1 MSLKTDTKRARSLYR
16 LIEEAN
22 KSINYAKI
30 EMGYAIYE
38 LQKDNLYKKAIG
50 NGIDKWNHFLKLPE
64 VNMSNH
70 TAKKLSSIYE
80 VFCEGL
86 GYDKEVIYDCEVD
99 NLWYVIT
106 GDVLSDTDDEQTDE
120 LINLARQFSNYEF
133 KEAVQDMVYGE
144 ERRYDYLVMQRV
156 KETNNLRRV
165 HGISTEDVLNKFNI
179 NESIPKRI
187 KDEEGE

>member
-30 EMGYAIYE
+30 ETGYAIYE

>member
-1 MSLKTDTKRARSLYR
+1 